1 MSQHLNEEQL
11 QQYAEQSAA
20 FTAIENLHLAQCVEC
35 QVKAA
40 NYRLLFQ
47 ELTAMPQPAFDFD
60 LEQLVLNALPA
71 AQQTEAIKTL
81 EESKTYTWIPAIA
94 ACMGICLVAL
104 TIILYAGK
112 LASLFSGLSST
123 WIWMAIMP
131 AAVLLQLQ
139 LVVLTK
145 EYNRKMKLLNSFSK

>member
-20 FTAIENLHLAQCVEC
+20 FTAIENLHMTQCAEC
-35 QVKAA
+35 QLKVD

-47 ELTAMPQPAFDFD
+47 ELKAMPQPAFDFD
-60 LEQLVLNALPA
+60 LEQLVINALPA
-71 AQQTEAIKTL
+71 AQQTIPNPIFQEP
-81 EESKTYTWIPAIA
+81 KTYTWIPAIA
-94 ACMGICLVAL
+94 ACIGICLVAI

-112 LASLFSGLSST
+112 LASLFSGISST

-131 AAVLLQLQ
+131 AAVLLQMQ

-145 EYNRKMKLLNSFSK
+145 EYNRKMKQLNTFSK